1 MNDRRTV
8 RPFGI
13 GAFLDLEAIVKI
25 EERIE
30 AAD

>member
-1 MNDRRTV
+1 MNDSRTV

-13 GAFLDLEAIVKI
+13 AAFLDLEAIVKI
-25 EERIE
+25 EERIH